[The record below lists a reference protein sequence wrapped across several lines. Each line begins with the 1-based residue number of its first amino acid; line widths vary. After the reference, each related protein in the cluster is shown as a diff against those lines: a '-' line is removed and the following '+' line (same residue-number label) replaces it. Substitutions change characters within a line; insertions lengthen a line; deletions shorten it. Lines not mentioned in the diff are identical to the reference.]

1 MQKST
6 GELSYQDSVATLRLI
21 KTLDL
26 ESGQKRLIQKLHKN
40 IIHSYTNELKD
51 VIKSIERT
59 KELFK
64 VPSGELHK
72 AMISNVNNNFSHLDS
87 VFHMQFIVYLI
98 KEVNMIESPKLNK
111 QEKELESEI
120 LNYMNQFIN
129 SKACVDLLLKASPNH
144 KIKVLMMLCKFKQQ
158 DYIS

>member
-1 MQKST
+1 MIIMSKNTS
-6 GELSYQDSVATLRLI
+6 ELSYQDSVATLRLI

-26 ESGQKRLIQKLHKN
+26 ESGQKRLVQKLHKN
-40 IIHSYTNELKD
+40 IIQSYTNDIKD

-64 VPSGELHK
+64 VPSRELHK
-72 AMISNVNNNFSHLDS
+72 AMMTNVNQKFSQLES
-87 VFHMQFIVYLI
+87 LFHMQFIVYLI

-120 LNYMNQFIN
+120 LDYMDQFIN
-129 SKACVDLLLKASPNH
+129 SKACVDFLLKASPNH
-144 KIKVLMMLCKFKQQ
+144 KIKVLMMLCKFK
-158 DYIS
+158 